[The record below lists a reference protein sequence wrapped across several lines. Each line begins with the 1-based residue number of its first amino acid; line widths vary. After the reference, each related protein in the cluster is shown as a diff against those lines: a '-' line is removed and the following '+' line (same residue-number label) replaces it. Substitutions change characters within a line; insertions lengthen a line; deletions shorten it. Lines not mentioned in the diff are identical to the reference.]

1 MTALKA
7 LIFDVDGTLAETEE
21 CHRRAFNQAFQEY
34 GLDWHWSIDTYRELL
49 KTAGGKER
57 LRAWRD
63 RIGAPVSDTLIA
75 ELHKTKTAHYGRLLS
90 EGGIRLRPGVRDL
103 VDHARQQGL
112 KLAIATTTNRPN
124 VDVLCKAC
132 FDAPAGALFD
142 AIAAGDAVRNKKPA
156 PDVYLLALE
165 QLGLT
170 AAEALAFE
178 DSRIGVASAKAAGLT
193 VIAAPSIYTS
203 ADSLAAADVVRTN
216 LSVDLVAG
224 PVFLKA

>member
-1 MTALKA
+1 MAALKA
-7 LIFDVDGTLAETEE
+7 FIFDVDGTLAETEE
-21 CHRRAFNQAFQEY
+21 CHRQAFNQAFQHF

-63 RIGAPVSDTLIA
+63 RIGAPVSDVLIA

-90 EGGIRLRPGVRDL
+90 EGGVRLRPGVRDL

-132 FDAPAGALFD
+132 FDAPADVLFD

-178 DSRIGVASAKAAGLT
+178 DSRIGVASAKAAGLR

-203 ADSLAAADVVRTN
+203 ADCLAEADVVRTN

-224 PVFLKA
+224 PVSFKA